1 MKRCEEVERK
11 LRFIES
17 EIVREDIEISSC
29 SFEEVDAPTQRESL
43 EMETSVGVIEENIRE
58 VGNNFATLM

>member
-1 MKRCEEVERK
+1 MRCEEVERK

-43 EMETSVGVIEENIRE
+43 EMETSVGGIEENIRE
-58 VGNNFATLM
+58 VGNNFAALM

>member
-1 MKRCEEVERK
+1 MERK

>member
-58 VGNNFATLM
+58 VGNNFAALM